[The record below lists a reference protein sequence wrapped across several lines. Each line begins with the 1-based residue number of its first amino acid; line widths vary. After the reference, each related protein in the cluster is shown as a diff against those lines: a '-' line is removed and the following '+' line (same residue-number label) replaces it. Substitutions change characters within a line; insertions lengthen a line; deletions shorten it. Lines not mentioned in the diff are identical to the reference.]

1 MQPTLETQ
9 RTTSDGQKV
18 RNTLRINMGPQHPST
33 HGVLRVELELDGEVV
48 VSCKPIIGYL
58 HTGIEKTFEAKT
70 YLHGLTLTD
79 RMDYLN
85 PMGNNLAYC
94 LSIEKLFGC
103 EIPERAT
110 VGRVLLAEL
119 TRINSHL
126 VFVGTAGIDLG
137 ASSVFLYC
145 LREREVLMDLFEWL
159 SGQRMMTSHIRPGGL
174 ASDFEP
180 AWLDACKAFL
190 DSMPKHIDEYE
201 SLLTDNPLFK
211 ERTMGIGVLKA
222 EDALAYGVSGPMLR
236 ASGVAHDIR
245 KTNPYIGYETYDFD
259 AMVGEGGDCYA
270 RYKVRVAE
278 LREAVK
284 IAQQALKRLPGGP
297 VRTNDR
303 KIMPPPREELGR
315 SMEAVIHHF
324 KLFTEGITPP
334 AGEAYVPVESP
345 RGELGFYIVSDGS
358 GKPVRVHERAPS
370 FANVQALPLMAEG
383 GLVADLI
390 AVIASTDP
398 VMGEVDR

>member
-1 MQPTLETQ
+1 MAIQTH
-9 RTTSDGQKV
+9 RV
-18 RNTLRINMGPQHPST
+18 NNTLHINMGPQHPST
-33 HGVLRVELELDGEVV
+33 HGVLRVELELDGEIV

-58 HTGIEKTFEAKT
+58 HTGIEKTFEVKP

-94 LSIEKLFGC
+94 LSIEKLFEC

-126 VFVGTAGIDLG
+126 VFVGTAGFDLG

-145 LREREVLMDLFEWL
+145 LREREKLLDLFEWL
-159 SGQRMMTSHIRPGGL
+159 TGARMMASFIRPGGL
-174 ASDFEP
+174 ASDLEP
-180 AWLDACKAFL
+180 EWLTACEAFL
-190 DSMPKHIDEYE
+190 DEMPKRIDEYE

-211 ERTMGIGVLKA
+211 ERTVGIGVLKA
-222 EDALAYGVSGPMLR
+222 EDAIAYGVSGPMLR
-236 ASGVAHDIR
+236 ACGIAEDLR
-245 KTNPYIGYETYDFD
+245 KTNPYVGYETYDFD
-259 AMVGEGGDCYA
+259 AIVADGGDCYA

-284 IAQQALKRLPGGP
+284 IAKQALKRLPGGP
-297 VRTNDR
+297 VGTSDR
-303 KIMPPPREELGR
+303 KVMPPPREELGT

-324 KLFTEGITPP
+324 KLFTEGICPP

-358 GKPVRVHERAPS
+358 GKPVRVHERAPT

-390 AVIASTDP
+390 AVIASIDP

>member
-1 MQPTLETQ
+1 MAIETQ
-9 RTTSDGQKV
+9 RIGD
-18 RNTLRINMGPQHPST
+18 TLHINMGPSHPST
-33 HGVLRVELELDGEVV
+33 HGVLRLELELDGEIV
-48 VSCKPIIGYL
+48 VSCKPVIGYL
-58 HTGIEKTFEAKT
+58 HTGIEKTFEVKT

-85 PMGNNLAYC
+85 PLGNNLAYC
-94 LSIEKLFGC
+94 LSIEKLFEC

-110 VGRVLLAEL
+110 IGRVLLAEL

-126 VFVGTAGIDLG
+126 VFVGTAGFDLG

-145 LREREVLMDLFEWL
+145 LREREMLLDLFEWL
-159 SGQRMMTSHIRPGGL
+159 SGQRMMTSFIRPGGL
-174 ASDFEP
+174 AGDFEP
-180 AWLDACKAFL
+180 DWLKACAAFL
-190 DSMPKHIDEYE
+190 DEMPGHIDEYE
-201 SLLTDNPLFK
+201 ALLTGNPLFK
-211 ERTMGIGVLKA
+211 ERMIGIGKLSA
-222 EDALAYGVSGPMLR
+222 EDAIRLGVSGPVLR

-245 KTNPYIGYETYDFD
+245 KSNPYIGYETYDFD
-259 AMVGEGGDCYA
+259 AIIGENGDCYD

-284 IAQQALKRLPGGP
+284 IAKQALARLPGGS
-297 VRTNDR
+297 VRTSNR
-303 KIMPPPREELGR
+303 KVMPPPREELGR
-315 SMEAVIHHF
+315 SMEALIHHF
-324 KLFTEGITPP
+324 KLFTEGIRPP

-358 GKPVRVHERAPS
+358 GKPVRVHERAPT

-398 VMGEVDR
+398 VLGEVDR

>member
-1 MQPTLETQ
+1 
-9 RTTSDGQKV
+9 
-18 RNTLRINMGPQHPST
+18 
-33 HGVLRVELELDGEVV
+33 
-48 VSCKPIIGYL
+48 
-58 HTGIEKTFEAKT
+58 
-70 YLHGLTLTD
+70 
-79 RMDYLN
+79 
-85 PMGNNLAYC
+85 
-94 LSIEKLFGC
+94 
-103 EIPERAT
+103 
-110 VGRVLLAEL
+110 
-119 TRINSHL
+119 
-126 VFVGTAGIDLG
+126 
-137 ASSVFLYC
+137 
-145 LREREVLMDLFEWL
+145 
-159 SGQRMMTSHIRPGGL
+159 
-174 ASDFEP
+174 
-180 AWLDACKAFL
+180 
-190 DSMPKHIDEYE
+190 
-201 SLLTDNPLFK
+201 
-211 ERTMGIGVLKA
+211 MGIGVLKA

-278 LREAVK
+278 LRESVK

>member
-1 MQPTLETQ
+1 MAIETQ
-9 RTTSDGQKV
+9 RSNK
-18 RNTLRINMGPQHPST
+18 TLRINMGPQHPST
-33 HGVLRVELELDGEVV
+33 HGVLRVELELDGEIVV
-48 VSCKPIIGYL
+48 ACKPIIGYL
-58 HTGIEKTFEAKT
+58 HTGIEKTFEVMG
-70 YLHGLTLTD
+70 YLQGLTLTD

-85 PMGNNLAYC
+85 PMGNNLAYS
-94 LSIEKLFGC
+94 LSVEKLIEC

-126 VFVGTAGIDLG
+126 VFVGTAGLDLG

-145 LREREVLMDLFEWL
+145 LREREKLQDLFEWL
-159 SGQRMMTSHIRPGGL
+159 SGQRMMTSFIRPGGL

-180 AWLDACKAFL
+180 EWLVATEAFL
-190 DSMPKHIDEYE
+190 DEMPKRIDEYE
-201 SLLTDNPLFK
+201 ALLTNNPLFK
-211 ERTMGIGVLKA
+211 ERMVGIGVLRA
-222 EDALAYGVSGPMLR
+222 EDAIAYGVSGPILR
-236 ASGVAHDIR
+236 ACGIAHDLR
-245 KTNPYIGYETYDFD
+245 KTNPYLGYETYDFD
-259 AMVGEGGDCYA
+259 AIVADGGDCYA
-270 RYKVRVAE
+270 RYKDRVAE

-284 IAQQALKRLPGGP
+284 IAKQALKRLPDGP
-297 VRTNDR
+297 VRTSDR
-303 KIMPPPREELGR
+303 KVMPPPREELGH

-324 KLFTEGITPP
+324 KLFTEGIRPP

-358 GKPVRVHERAPS
+358 GKPVRVHERAPT

-390 AVIASTDP
+390 AVIASIDP

>member
-1 MQPTLETQ
+1 MTLDTQPM
-9 RTTSDGQKV
+9 TTPDGQ
-18 RNTLRINMGPQHPST
+18 RISNTLHINMGPQHPST
-33 HGVLRVELELDGEVV
+33 HGVLRVELELDGEIVV
-48 VSCKPIIGYL
+48 KCKPIIGYL

-94 LSIEKLFGC
+94 LSIEKLFAC
-103 EIPERAT
+103 EIPDRAV

-126 VFVGTAGIDLG
+126 IFVGTAGIDLG
-137 ASSVFLYC
+137 ASSVFLYT
-145 LREREVLMDLFEWL
+145 LREREKLLDLFEEL
-159 SGQRMMTSHIRPGGL
+159 TGQRMMTSFIRPGGL
-174 ASDFEP
+174 ASDFTP
-180 AWLDACKAFL
+180 SWLEGVGKFL
-190 DSMPKHIDEYE
+190 DSMPKNIDEYE
-201 SLLTDNPLFK
+201 SLLTNNPLFK
-211 ERTMGIGVLKA
+211 ERMVGIGVLKA
-222 EDALAYGVSGPMLR
+222 EDALAWGVTGPMLR
-236 ASGVAHDIR
+236 ACGVAQDIR
-245 KTNPYIGYETYDFD
+245 KTNPYCGYETYDFD
-259 AMVGEGGDCYA
+259 AIVAEGGDCYA

-284 IAQQALKRLPGGP
+284 IAQQALKRMPGGP
-297 VRTNDR
+297 VRTSNR
-303 KIMPPPREELGR
+303 KVMPPPREELGQ
-315 SMEAVIHHF
+315 SMEALIHHF
-324 KLFTEGITPP
+324 KLYTEGIRPP

-358 GKPVRVHERAPS
+358 GKPVRVHERAPT

>member
-1 MQPTLETQ
+1 MAIESP
-9 RTTSDGQKV
+9 RIK
-18 RNTLRINMGPQHPST
+18 NTLHINMGPQHPST
-33 HGVLRVELELDGEVV
+33 HGVLRVELELDGEFV

-58 HTGIEKTFEAKT
+58 HTGIEKTFESLT
-70 YLHGLTLTD
+70 YIQGVTLTD

-94 LSIEKLFGC
+94 LSIEKLFEC
-103 EIPERAT
+103 DVPERAT

-126 VFVGTAGIDLG
+126 VFVGTAGFDLG

-145 LREREVLMDLFEWL
+145 LREREKLLDLFEWL
-159 SGQRMMTSHIRPGGL
+159 TGQRMMTSHIRPGGL

-180 AWLDACKAFL
+180 AWLKATGEFL
-190 DSMPKHIDEYE
+190 DSLPKYIDEYE
-201 SLLTDNPLFK
+201 SLLTNNPLFK
-211 ERTMGIGVLKA
+211 DRMIGVGVLKA
-222 EDALAYGVSGPMLR
+222 DDALAYGVTGPVLR
-236 ASGVAHDIR
+236 ASGVALDIR
-245 KTNPYIGYETYDFD
+245 KTNPYLGYETYDFD
-259 AMVGEGGDCYA
+259 AVVGEGGDCYA

-284 IAQQALKRLPGGP
+284 ISQQALKRMPGGS
-297 VRTNDR
+297 VRTNNR
-303 KIMPPPREELGR
+303 KVMPPPREELGT
-315 SMEAVIHHF
+315 SMESLIHHF
-324 KLFTEGITPP
+324 KLFTEGIKPP

-358 GKPVRVHERAPS
+358 GKPVRVHERAPT
-370 FANVQALPLMAEG
+370 FANIQALPLMAEG
-383 GLVADLI
+383 GMVADLI
-390 AVIASTDP
+390 AVIASIDP